1 MSEDV
6 LPQLDPVLHSRIRLG
21 IVSILIGVK
30 EATFSF
36 LKEKL
41 GTTDGNL
48 SANINKL
55 EKEGYIE
62 VIKAFQGKKPV
73 TSCRLTEKG
82 RAAFAK
88 YVKTLEQYYLIKK

>member
-1 MSEDV
+1 MPENV
-6 LPQLDPVLHSRIRLG
+6 LPPLDPVLHSRVRLG
-21 IVSILIGVK
+21 IVSILAGVK

-55 EKEGYIE
+55 ETEGYLE
-62 VIKAFQGKKPV
+62 VIKTFQGKKPV

-82 RAAFAK
+82 KTAFSQ
-88 YVKTLEQYYLIKK
+88 YVETLEQYYLLKK